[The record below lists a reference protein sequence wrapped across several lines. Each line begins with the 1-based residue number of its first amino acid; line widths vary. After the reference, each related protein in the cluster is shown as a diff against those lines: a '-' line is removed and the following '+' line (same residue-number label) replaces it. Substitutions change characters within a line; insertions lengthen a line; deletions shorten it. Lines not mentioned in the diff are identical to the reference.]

1 MNLTPPLPSQNSHAV
16 RRHYTAESKRRVAEI
31 KSWFLCRRQTDQQ
44 ACDRV
49 SKLLLLILFHFMLD
63 VRTTCMLRRMVWR
76 CAASRSTR
84 RAFWPASSA
93 SKHAASVKAAYLM
106 WPCGRL
112 FPAGMR
118 RAIRLTSDLRPVPPE
133 PKEKNTASS
142 SIFLRRLRLRVHS
155 SIEACCCWPFDD
167 GTARRSLYKKLL
179 QYDSDRSHRRCR
191 IFPIIH
197 NKSPFLPPKMGP
209 I

>member
-1 MNLTPPLPSQNSHAV
+1 MV
-16 RRHYTAESKRRVAEI
+16 
-31 KSWFLCRRQTDQQ
+31 
-44 ACDRV
+44 
-49 SKLLLLILFHFMLD
+49 D

-133 PKEKNTASS
+133 PKEKNTASF

-179 QYDSDRSHRRCR
+179 QYWQRQVASPLSDISYRAYFTINRH
-191 IFPIIH
+191 F
-197 NKSPFLPPKMGP
+197 PPKNVFPRGSGP
-209 I
+209 HLIVTRCPPESTSQTASRLVHPF